1 MAEELQGLLD
11 RIQSEGVAK
20 AEAEAKQILDAAR
33 EKAASIVAEAE
44 KKAEE
49 SRESARREAGQFE
62 ERARKAL
69 HQAARDLMLSVG
81 EALNDTARRVI
92 AAKVREGLTGDTLA
106 ALMADAVKAYFQPD
120 GHDKAV
126 LLASPEA
133 DASAREKLEALL
145 ARELLDGLA
154 IESNSEII
162 SGFMI
167 EEADGGVR
175 HNFTGEALTDT
186 LCRLLRPS
194 LADIVR
200 EAMKGEAS
208 G

>member
-33 EKAASIVAEAE
+33 EEAKSIVAEAE
-44 KKAEE
+44 KKAEDT
-49 SRESARREAGQFE
+49 RESARQEAGQFE
-62 ERARKAL
+62 QRARHAL
-69 HQAARDLMLSVG
+69 QQAARDLMLSVG

-92 AAKVREGLTGDTLA
+92 AAKVREGLTGDALT
-106 ALMADAVKAYFQPD
+106 ALMADAVKAYFESAD
-120 GHDKAV
+120 HDKAV
-126 LLASPEA
+126 LLTSKEA
-133 DASAREKLEALL
+133 EATAREKLEALL
-145 ARELLDGLA
+145 ARELLDGLTV
-154 IESNSEII
+154 ESDSEIV

-194 LADIVR
+194 LAEIVR
-200 EAMKGEAS
+200 EAMKEG
-208 G
+208 